1 MNEGGVTG
9 YGNRM
14 RVKYTAKWA
23 CRLRK

>member
-14 RVKYTAKWA
+14 RVKYTAKRA